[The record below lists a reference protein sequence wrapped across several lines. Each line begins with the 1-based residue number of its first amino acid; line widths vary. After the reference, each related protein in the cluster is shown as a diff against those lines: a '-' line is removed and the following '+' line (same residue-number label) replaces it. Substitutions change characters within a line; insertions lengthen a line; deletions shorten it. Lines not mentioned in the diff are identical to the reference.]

1 MNFLDIANRHSRE
14 QAEADPNVTLMI
26 IHPEGHLDA
35 AAMIQARA
43 GVEVVHREPGLG
55 DDTILYVRCDDEG
68 GEGGIGAGLDVVQA
82 LPSNTAASSLQVIRL
97 MRFSTIHGQL
107 SLKKCEPLCGFVTGS
122 QIRSTIW
129 PPSASLALP
138 TPELRKKQDQNRE

>member
-14 QAEADPNVTLMI
+14 QAEADPNVALMI

-68 GEGGIGAGLDVVQA
+68 EKEGLERAWMSFKRFRRI
-82 LPSNTAASSLQVIRL
+82 LP
-97 MRFSTIHGQL
+97 
-107 SLKKCEPLCGFVTGS
+107 PL
-122 QIRSTIW
+122 RS
-129 PPSASLALP
+129 
-138 TPELRKKQDQNRE
+138 K